1 MVKSNYHSY
10 IFFEIYNPNRAILNG
25 VKIYLFCFS
34 KHNRGPHY
42 KPDRKKEMHSAI
54 NFNIIFKVIS
64 RNLLIT
70 SAFMA
75 LCILVAIYFN
85 ESVYPFTHSLLYT
98 ATIGGFLFFA
108 THKKDMHHEM
118 TQHDAYI
125 TVTIAWTLIG
135 FTGSLP
141 YIFSGSIP
149 HFVDAFFESVSG
161 FTTTGS
167 SILTDIEALPKSIL
181 FWRSLTHW
189 IGGIGIIL
197 LVIIL
202 MPSLKMSGYH
212 IFTLESSL
220 QEKIKPKI
228 RKVGYRLFYIYITLT
243 VIEILFLMAGGMNLF
258 ESSCHAFG
266 TVATGGFSPKN
277 DSIAS
282 YSPYIQYV
290 IMVFMLLAGL
300 NFVIYYYLIKRQ
312 FKKIKTNEEV
322 RFYIGILLFV
332 GAILTAALYFGM
344 DKPLETS
351 FREAYFQI
359 ISIVT
364 CTGFATADYLLW
376 PHYAIIIIFISM
388 FFGGST
394 GSTAGGIK
402 MIRHLVLF
410 KNIRRRFKQTL
421 HPQSVIPIRLNHVHL
436 SDASN
441 QSILTFITVYLLAFL
456 FGSFLMT
463 LTGVDIPTATSSIAT
478 CMAGIGPGIGSV
490 GPVNNFAFLTDT
502 AKLILVFFMLLGRLE
517 IYTILILFTKNFW
530 KS

>member
-1 MVKSNYHSY
+1 
-10 IFFEIYNPNRAILNG
+10 
-25 VKIYLFCFS
+25 
-34 KHNRGPHY
+34 
-42 KPDRKKEMHSAI
+42 MHSAI

-70 SAFMA
+70 SGFLA
-75 LCILVAIYFN
+75 LCILVALYFH
-85 ESVYPFTHSLLYT
+85 ESTYPFTHSLLIT
-98 ATIGGFLFFA
+98 ASIGAFLFVA
-108 THKKDMHHEM
+108 TYRKDMHHEL

-125 TVTIAWTLIG
+125 TVTIAWTVIG
-135 FTGSLP
+135 LTGSLP

-149 HFVDAFFESVSG
+149 HFVDAYFESVSG

-228 RKVGYRLFYIYITLT
+228 RKVGYRLFYIYVTLT
-243 VIEILFLMAGGMNLF
+243 VAEILFLMAGGMNLF
-258 ESSCHAFG
+258 ESTCHAFG
-266 TVATGGFSPKN
+266 TIATGGFSPKN

-290 IMVFMLLAGL
+290 IMVFMLLAGM
-300 NFVIYYYLIKRQ
+300 NFVIYYNLIKRE
-312 FKKIKTNEEV
+312 FKKIRRNEEM
-322 RFYIGILLFV
+322 RFYVSVLV
-332 GAILTAALYFGM
+332 VTGAILTMALYFKMG
-344 DKPLETS
+344 KPFEEA

-364 CTGFATADYLLW
+364 CTGFATTDYLLW
-376 PHYAIIIIFISM
+376 PHFAIIIIFISM

-402 MIRHLVLF
+402 MVRHLVLL
-410 KNIRRRFKQTL
+410 KNIKRRFKQSM
-421 HPQSVIPIRLNHVHL
+421 HPQAVMAIRLNHISL
-436 SDASN
+436 APESN
-441 QSILTFITVYLLAFL
+441 QSILTFITVYILMFL
-456 FGSFLMT
+456 FGSLLMT

-502 AKLILVFFMLLGRLE
+502 AKIILVFFMLLGRLE
-517 IYTILILFTKNFW
+517 IYTLLILFTKNFW